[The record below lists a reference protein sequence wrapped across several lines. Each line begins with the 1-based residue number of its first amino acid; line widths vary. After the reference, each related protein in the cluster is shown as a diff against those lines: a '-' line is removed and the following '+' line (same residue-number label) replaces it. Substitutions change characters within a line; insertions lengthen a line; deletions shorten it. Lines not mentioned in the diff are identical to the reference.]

1 MYVFLINTFVCV
13 CAFIPICKKSLH
25 DRLNNYCQAILSSLG
40 VFTILLTPD
49 GGSKFSGIRGKKI
62 EKMMSCSWRKRVE
75 SGRGEG
81 EERDR
86 KRLRK

>member
-1 MYVFLINTFVCV
+1 M
-13 CAFIPICKKSLH
+13 
-25 DRLNNYCQAILSSLG
+25 G

>member
-1 MYVFLINTFVCV
+1 M
-13 CAFIPICKKSLH
+13 
-25 DRLNNYCQAILSSLG
+25 G
-40 VFTILLTPD
+40 VFTVLLTPD
-49 GGSKFSGIRGKKI
+49 GRSKFSGIRGKI